1 MESRSDR
8 VCFRVL
14 VAGLLSRWT
23 AKCQRR
29 FSTSGNPSHKA
40 NQQIKQLMK
49 RFVET
54 WIRVLVLIMGGLLV
68 FPVRA
73 QSFTNLHAFAS
84 NGDGANPWGA
94 LVLSHNTLYGT
105 TAMGGA
111 AQGGTIYAV
120 NTDGSGYTNL
130 HDFTTADDG
139 GNPYDG
145 LTISGNTLYGTASV
159 GGTLGYG
166 NVYSVNTDGSN
177 FKIVYSFGGTDG
189 STPWGG
195 LVLSGNTLYGTT
207 KAGGALTRGSPL
219 GTVFK
224 INTDGSGFATM
235 HTFGGNDGA
244 NPIARLILSG
254 NSLYGST
261 QQGGS
266 SGSGTLFS
274 ININGTG
281 FTNFYNFTT
290 TTGPAQVNTDGA
302 SPWAPLFLSRNTLY
316 GTAYSGGMFGFGT
329 VFSVNPD
336 GTGFTTIHSF
346 SSANQPNQ
354 DGGNPVGGVIL
365 SGDTLYATAEVGGSG
380 GAGTVFSVKTNGTAF
395 FPLYNFSQISTLNA
409 PNSDGAYPVAGL
421 VLSGT
426 TLYGTANT
434 GGPSGYGSVFSV
446 PIPAGPPELGISR
459 SAANVIITWSTN
471 ITGFTLQSTTNLDS
485 PSFWSTVSPG
495 PTVVNGQNTV
505 TNPIS
510 GNQQFY
516 RLSQ

>member
-1 MESRSDR
+1 MKKS
-8 VCFRVL
+8 VKTWL
-14 VAGLLSRWT
+14 
-23 AKCQRR
+23 R
-29 FSTSGNPSHKA
+29 FLTLT
-40 NQQIKQLMK
+40 I
-49 RFVET
+49 
-54 WIRVLVLIMGGLLV
+54 GGLLV
-68 FPVRA
+68 LPQARA

-105 TAMGGA
+105 TSMGGS

-145 LTISGNTLYGTASV
+145 LIISGNTLYGTASV

-177 FKIVYSFGGTDG
+177 FKIVYSFGGADG

-207 KAGGALTRGSPL
+207 KAGGTPGR

-224 INTDGSGFATM
+224 VNTDGSGFATL
-235 HTFGGNDGA
+235 HAFTTGGNDGA

-254 NSLYGST
+254 STLYGT
-261 QQGGS
+261 AQQGGNV
-266 SGSGTLFS
+266 GNGTLFS
-274 ININGTG
+274 VGINGTG
-281 FTNFYNFTT
+281 FTNFYSFTT
-290 TTGPAQVNTDGA
+290 TTGPALVNNDGA
-302 SPWAPLFLSRNTLY
+302 SPWAPLFLSGNTLY
-316 GTAYSGGMFGFGT
+316 GTAYSGGLFGFGT
-329 VFSVNPD
+329 VFSVNTD
-336 GTGFTTIHSF
+336 GTGFATVHSF
-346 SSANQPNQ
+346 SSANQANQ
-354 DGGNPVGGVIL
+354 DGGNPVAGVIL
-365 SGDTLYATAEVGGSG
+365 SGDTLYATAQVGGSG

-395 FPLYNFSQISTLNA
+395 FPLYNFSQISTFNT
-409 PNSDGAYPVAGL
+409 PNSDGAYPVGGL
-421 VLSGT
+421 VLSGNIV
-426 TLYGTANT
+426 YGTAGT

-446 PIPAGPPELGISR
+446 TVPASPPELAISR
-459 SAANVIITWSTN
+459 PGTDVILTWSTN
-471 ITGFTLQSTTNLDS
+471 ITGFTLQSTTNLAS
-485 PSFWSTVSPG
+485 PSFWNTVSPG

-510 GNQQFY
+510 GTQQFY

>member
-1 MESRSDR
+1 MKKFIKTWLR
-8 VCFRVL
+8 
-14 VAGLLSRWT
+14 LLT
-23 AKCQRR
+23 L
-29 FSTSGNPSHKA
+29 T
-40 NQQIKQLMK
+40 
-49 RFVET
+49 
-54 WIRVLVLIMGGLLV
+54 MGGLLML
-68 FPVRA
+68 PQARA

-145 LTISGNTLYGTASV
+145 LIISGNTLYGTASV

-177 FKIVYSFGGTDG
+177 FKIIYSFGGADG

-195 LVLSGNTLYGTT
+195 LALSSNTLYGTT
-207 KAGGALTRGSPL
+207 KAGGAPGL

-224 INTDGSGFATM
+224 VNTDGSGFLTL
-235 HTFGGNDGA
+235 HTFAPGNDGA

-254 NSLYGST
+254 STLYGST
-261 QQGGS
+261 QKGGS
-266 SGSGTLFS
+266 AGNGTLFS
-274 ININGTG
+274 ISIIGTG
-281 FTNFYNFTT
+281 FTNFYNFTA
-290 TTGPAQVNTDGA
+290 TTGTALANADGA
-302 SPWAPLFLSRNTLY
+302 SPWAPLFLSGNTLY
-316 GTAYSGGMFGFGT
+316 GTAYYGGLFGFGT
-329 VFSVNPD
+329 VFSVNTD
-336 GTGFTTIHSF
+336 GTGFATVHSF
-346 SSANQPNQ
+346 STANQPNQ
-354 DGGNPVGGVIL
+354 DGGNPVAGVIV
-365 SGDTLYATAEVGGSG
+365 SGDTLYATAQVGGSG

-395 FPLYNFSQISTLNA
+395 FPLHNFSQISGLNA
-409 PNSDGAYPVAGL
+409 PNTDGAYPVASL
-421 VLSGT
+421 VLSGNI
-426 TLYGTANT
+426 LYGTANS
-434 GGPSGYGSVFSV
+434 GGPSGYGSVFGVTV
-446 PIPAGPPELGISR
+446 PPAPPELAISR
-459 SAANVIITWSTN
+459 SGENVILTWSTN
-471 ITGFTLQSTTNLDS
+471 VTGFMLQSATNLVS

-510 GNQQFY
+510 GTQQFY